1 VLGLHLVF
9 QAMISQDALCDI
21 RLAATLCQKNFQNE
35 KPRLTH
41 LLFTG
46 QIESN
51 YDEVT
56 DSFDAMNL
64 KPELLRG
71 KSIRKNSSSGEWTGG

>member
-1 VLGLHLVF
+1 
-9 QAMISQDALCDI
+9 MISQGTLCDSH
-21 RLAATLCQKNFQNE
+21 LAATRFANIFKMRPSTNSL
-35 KPRLTH
+35 PP
-41 LLFTG
+41 TG

-71 KSIRKNSSSGEWTGG
+71 KSSR